1 MVAEIKKAWNWVKS
15 IWLMASNITK
25 VLDGQKETKERLD
38 KIEEVIKSP
47 QYRVAELEQIK
58 LTVDLLKEN
67 HEQEIKK
74 LRTGSQEEIATH
86 KTRIEELEKII
97 IELSEYKKLILQ
109 TIEIIK
115 AKDLKIKELNEELE
129 KVKKKAPSNLSELL
143 AAGSMGLLPDALYDV
158 PLHPFFSSIL
168 GLGQPDVQEKDK

>member
-115 AKDLKIKELNEELE
+115 QRI
-129 KVKKKAPSNLSELL
+129 
-143 AAGSMGLLPDALYDV
+143 
-158 PLHPFFSSIL
+158 
-168 GLGQPDVQEKDK
+168 